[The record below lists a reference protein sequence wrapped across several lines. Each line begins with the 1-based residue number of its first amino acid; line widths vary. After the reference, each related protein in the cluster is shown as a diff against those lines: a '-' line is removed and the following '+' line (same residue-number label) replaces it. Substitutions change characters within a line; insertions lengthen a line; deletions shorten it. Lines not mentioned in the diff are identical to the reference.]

1 VACVGYGAVSRDGSK
16 RVLVTGGAGFV
27 GSSLCLGLKSRHPGW
42 EILALDNLKRRG
54 SELNLVRLH
63 EAGVDFVHGDVR
75 QRADVLSGEPV
86 DAIVECSAE
95 PSAVAGLNGGLSYLV
110 DSNLVGALHCLE
122 RARRDGAAV
131 VFLSTSRVYPVA
143 ALDALAYDEGP
154 SRFELRDS
162 QEVPGASAAG
172 IAEDFTLHGARTLYG
187 ATKLAAELL
196 IAEYVDAFELP
207 AVVLRCGVIAGP
219 GQMGKADQGV
229 FTHWL
234 LAHWFGLDLNYIGYG
249 GRGKQVR
256 DLLHIEDLVEL
267 VEEPLVATRSWSGRT
282 FNVGGGPDRSLSLLE
297 TTALCRELTGREVP
311 IASVPDTRRG
321 DVRIYLSDC
330 SRLFAHTE
338 WRPSRSPRDVLTDT
352 CEWIAGNERSLEGAL
367 F

>member
-1 VACVGYGAVSRDGSK
+1 
-16 RVLVTGGAGFV
+16 
-27 GSSLCLGLKSRHPGW
+27 
-42 EILALDNLKRRG
+42 
-54 SELNLVRLH
+54 
-63 EAGVDFVHGDVR
+63 
-75 QRADVLSGEPV
+75 
-86 DAIVECSAE
+86 
-95 PSAVAGLNGGLSYLV
+95 
-110 DSNLVGALHCLE
+110 
-122 RARRDGAAV
+122 
-131 VFLSTSRVYPVA
+131 VFLSTSRVYPVV
-143 ALDALAYDEGP
+143 ALDSLAYGEGA
-154 SRFELRDS
+154 SRFELRDA
-162 QEVPGASAAG
+162 QEAHGASAAG

-196 IAEYVDAFELP
+196 IAEYVDAFELA

-234 LAHWFGLDLNYIGYG
+234 LAHWFGLDLSYIGYG

-267 VEEPLVATRSWSGRT
+267 VERPLVDTGAWSGRT

-311 IASVPDTRRG
+311 IGSVPDTRRG
-321 DVRIYLSDC
+321 DVRIYFSDC

-352 CEWIAGNERSLEGAL
+352 CEWIAANERSLEGAL
-367 F
+367 L